1 MVYSC
6 QHKAFKIPQKYAS
19 SFRSHKEL
27 DKSTAAK
34 NGAASFLCVG
44 LGQYVD
50 HDCLLERDM
59 SRGGKVLCICML
71 CQLVNTD
78 PRTRNGYVI
87 PFVERC
93 QIQIHPIFLI
103 TFSKVRNILHQK
115 ASKAFASGMA
125 WYVNFE
131 ILLSKQSHRKLL
143 IAKVSQPQKVVA
155 KTPATPVHL
164 DFRLQWDAPSLVGLF
179 CNKL

>member
-6 QHKAFKIPQKYAS
+6 QHKAFKIHQKYAS

-87 PFVERC
+87 QFVERC
-93 QIQIHPIFLI
+93 QIQIHPNRVIE
-103 TFSKVRNILHQK
+103 
-115 ASKAFASGMA
+115 
-125 WYVNFE
+125 NF
-131 ILLSKQSHRKLL
+131 KK
-143 IAKVSQPQKVVA
+143 AKVSQPQKVVA